1 MFLIVVVLV
10 CLNVCR
16 HWLNVVDLAVGDAK
30 KVRSVSCVSP
40 GLSTLDVL
48 LFLLFSTKPSMRNV
62 QDCHPD

>member
-30 KVRSVSCVSP
+30 KLGVFPVYHLGYQR
-40 GLSTLDVL
+40 
-48 LFLLFSTKPSMRNV
+48 
-62 QDCHPD
+62 